1 MGSFACAL
9 AFHTAASRYLYAIG
23 RELPTTAEQPGPDP
37 RHARHARTSR
47 RWSRAASP
55 LVLTLC
61 FYFLGTDGKDT
72 LTGAYI
78 YQYGLLAILGTMAIL
93 IVQAI
98 CSFAVIWYFHVK
110 KEHPGNGITTG
121 LIPFLGGIGMLFVVY
136 LLSTTWS
143 SPAASRQSRR
153 SSRRSR
159 GSSSRTFVIG
169 LVGILILR
177 SSNPEL
183 YKRIGRTVMEEA
195 QERDHAAGLEPHV
208 PSPRMTCD

>member
-1 MGSFACAL
+1 MVQSGI
-9 AFHTAASRYLYAIG
+9 T
-23 RELPTTAEQPGPDP
+23 
-37 RHARHARTSR
+37 
-47 RWSRAASP
+47 

-93 IVQAI
+93 IVQAV

-136 LLSTTWS
+136 LLIDNLEFAGGLAAE
-143 SPAASRQSRR
+143 SPFFKAIPWIVDRHLRHRPGRHPHPAQHATR
-153 SSRRSR
+153 SSTS
-159 GSSSRTFVIG
+159 
-169 LVGILILR
+169 
-177 SSNPEL
+177 
-183 YKRIGRTVMEEA
+183 RIGRTVMEEA
-195 QERDHAAGLEPHV
+195 QERDHAAGH
-208 PSPRMTCD
+208 